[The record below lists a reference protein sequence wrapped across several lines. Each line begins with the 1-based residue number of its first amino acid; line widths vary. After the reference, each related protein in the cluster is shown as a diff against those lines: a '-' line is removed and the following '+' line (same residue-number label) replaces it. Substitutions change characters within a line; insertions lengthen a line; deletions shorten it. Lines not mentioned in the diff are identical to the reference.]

1 MKSHSILYL
10 LLFLFSVNMFSQDID
25 IDQISEDVDREITRD
40 SIKVVKKDKREKNWD
55 NRSIIPPAFEGAL
68 YIGVT
73 SMAGNDYD
81 SYFPKTK
88 FEIGYFDEDSNYFGF
103 QFATQKSNLI
113 YVDDYDEL
121 NDSIINFIYGR
132 AFTSNGGI
140 MDAFFL
146 KIALGYHAYNYDAT
160 ESFGAFYDIGDD
172 FYADIGIRMFLFDL
186 GGFGIIPEVN
196 VDIKGNLSY
205 GLGIGIEL

>member
-1 MKSHSILYL
+1 MKKYSILFML
-10 LLFLFSVNMFSQDID
+10 LISFSGNLFSQDID
-25 IDQISEDVDREITRD
+25 IDQISEDVDRVITRD
-40 SIKVVKKDKREKNWD
+40 SIKVVKKDKMQKIWN
-55 NRSIIPPAFEGAL
+55 NRFIIPPAFEGAL
-68 YIGVT
+68 YVGAT

-88 FEIGYFDEDSNYFGF
+88 FEIGYFDNSANYIGL
-103 QFATQKSNLI
+103 QLATQKSNLI

-121 NDSIINFIYGR
+121 NDQIWNFIYGR

-146 KIALGYHAYNYDAT
+146 KIAIGYHTYNYDAT

-196 VDIKGNLSY
+196 VDIKGNMSY
-205 GLGIGIEL
+205 GLGIGIDL